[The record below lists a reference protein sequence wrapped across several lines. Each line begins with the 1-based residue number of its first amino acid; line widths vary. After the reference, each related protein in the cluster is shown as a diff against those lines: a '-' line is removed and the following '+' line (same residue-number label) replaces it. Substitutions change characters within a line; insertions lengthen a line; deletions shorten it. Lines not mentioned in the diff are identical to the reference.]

1 MKSYLLSASGS
12 PEASTGKAPRNR
24 LLQVSVLTVTLQV
37 TTVESDFCNKE
48 VSLHAVSE
56 HLGNGLAVVD
66 YLSHV

>member
-24 LLQVSVLTVTLQV
+24 LLQV